1 MKIVENIKIR
11 YLKLKKDLVRV
22 LLWTNQFLE
31 TLPENPKTLPPSR
44 KFQRYGRSWKNAE
57 IEQMCDTR
65 WKNKEE
71 KKIKKFIKKLLTS
84 NSN

>member
-31 TLPENPKTLPPSR
+31 NSPENPKTLPPPIFSKGMPVAG
-44 KFQRYGRSWKNAE
+44 KFWK
-57 IEQMCDTR
+57 
-65 WKNKEE
+65 
-71 KKIKKFIKKLLTS
+71 
-84 NSN
+84 